1 MCHVVDI
8 RDGEMNPVFR
18 WAKDKDYVE
27 RLTRTNMAPYYKKAG
42 IVWDHA
48 LFDKNWKELESYEI
62 AINGFT
68 VGALRLSHDDVA
80 YYIRDLQ
87 IEPSWQHQGLG
98 AQAIDFAIGVA
109 RYGGFQRLRLRVF
122 CENPAVAL
130 YERMGFQVCKTAE
143 GTHYME
149 RELA

>member
-1 MCHVVDI
+1 
-8 RDGEMNPVFR
+8 MNPIFR
-18 WAKDKDYVE
+18 RAKDKDYVE
-27 RLTRTNMAPYYKKAG
+27 RLTRTNMAPYYEKAG

-48 LFDKNWKELESYEI
+48 LFEKNRKEFESYEI
-62 AINGFT
+62 AINGC
-68 VGALRLSHDDVA
+68 VAGVLRLGHDDVA

-98 AQAIDFAIGVA
+98 AQATNYAIEIA
-109 RYGGFQRLRLRVF
+109 RNAGFQRLRLRVF

-130 YERMGFQVCKTAE
+130 YARMGFQVCKTAE
-143 GTHYME
+143 GTFYME